1 MRQTI
6 EASSAADDDATT
18 SASAAV
24 PAKRAYRCPEL
35 HRLGSVRHL
44 TLGRTGRGGDFASLR
59 S

>member
-1 MRQTI
+1 MPQTI
-6 EASSAADDDATT
+6 EGSSAVVGAPAP

-24 PAKRAYRCPEL
+24 PAKQAYRCPEL

-59 S
+59 G